1 MEENTKTEAEDLT
14 LPNDDK
20 LFNLAYWSKTIS
32 WVLLVIGIL
41 RFILNIFSNYFA
53 IYTGATDDLSWVSSL
68 VFSSLYSGFSIAVYF
83 FVLQAVG
90 EILYLVIDIKER
102 LLYQGD

>member
-1 MEENTKTEAEDLT
+1 MNEKTRAEIEE
-14 LPNDDK
+14 LPEDDK

-41 RFILNIFSNYFA
+41 RFLLSLFGNYYDIFTA
-53 IYTGATDDLSWVSSL
+53 HTDNLQWISSL
-68 VFSSLYSGFSIAVYF
+68 VLSSLSAGFSITVSF

-102 LLYQGD
+102 LLGEEE